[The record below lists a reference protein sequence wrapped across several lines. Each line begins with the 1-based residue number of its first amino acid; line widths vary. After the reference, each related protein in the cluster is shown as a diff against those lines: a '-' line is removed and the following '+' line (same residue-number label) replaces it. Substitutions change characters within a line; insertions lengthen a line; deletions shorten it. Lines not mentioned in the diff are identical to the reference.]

1 MRKTVLTIAIIS
13 SIMAWSCSRFET
25 EKLNLKQSVERSVAD
40 VNTAIHVISE
50 SRGYEILSADEAALK
65 SETDFRDSITLDMVS
80 GIYDFKPDLSNHHQF
95 FIPYRLFEKTGESDL
110 MVVNLP
116 QELVLHPGSLHTKP
130 AADSILKNDFTITA
144 SDYNFYYTRFDEF
157 DYKLNAGFELDSED
171 LGSFDVLASGS
182 KDSGTSY
189 SSEYTFSEGYTIGV
203 GFESGDSSVSSFVL
217 ADGDDIL
224 LKETHITL
232 RQGYHKKERLY
243 LLTIGNVEIRRGTAL
258 DSIQVF
264 LDGVLQKEAG
274 AKIMDPSGSDG
285 SFCHNRDILLTF
297 DDGTT
302 MNLSELLDPSREILR
317 TLYDSLHSM
326 KLAKHIVDYIAI
338 SIYYHSH
345 YQPG

>member
-1 MRKTVLTIAIIS
+1 MRKSVLTIAIIS

-25 EKLNLKQSVERSVAD
+25 EKLNLKQSVEKSVAD
-40 VNTAIHVISE
+40 VNTAIDVISE
-50 SRGYEILSADEAALK
+50 SRGYEILSADEATLK
-65 SETDFRDSITLDMVS
+65 SETDFRDSITLDMVA
-80 GIYDFKPDLSNHHQF
+80 GIYDFKPDLSNYHQF
-95 FIPYRLFEKTGESDL
+95 FIPYRLFERTGDNDL

-116 QELVLHPGSLHTKP
+116 KELVLHPRSLHTKP
-130 AADSILKNDFTITA
+130 AADSILENDFTITA
-144 SDYNFYYTRFDEF
+144 SDYNFYYTWFNEF
-157 DYKLNAGFELDSED
+157 DYQLNAGFELDAED
-171 LGSFDVLASGS
+171 LGSFDVVASGN
-182 KDSGTSY
+182 KDSGTTY
-189 SSEYTFSEGYTIGV
+189 SSEYTFTEGYTIGV

-224 LKETHITL
+224 MKETHIKV
-232 RQGYHKKERLY
+232 RQGFHKRERLY
-243 LLTIGNVEIRRGTAL
+243 ILTIGNVEIRRGTAI

-264 LDGVLQKEAG
+264 LDGELQKEAG
-274 AKIMDPSGSDG
+274 AKITDDNGSDG
-285 SFCHNRDILLTF
+285 SFCHRRDILLTF

-302 MNLSELLDPSREILR
+302 MNLSELLAPSREILR

>member
-1 MRKTVLTIAIIS
+1 MKKSVLTIVIIS
-13 SIMAWSCSRFET
+13 SIIAWSCSRFET
-25 EKLNLKQSVERSVAD
+25 EKLNLKQSVEKSVAD
-40 VNTAIHVISE
+40 VNNALHVISE
-50 SRGYEILSADEAALK
+50 TRDYEMLSADDAALK
-65 SETDFRDSITLDMVS
+65 SETDFRDSITLDMVT

-95 FIPYRLFEKTGESDL
+95 FIPYRLFERTGDSDL

-116 QELVLHPGSLHTKP
+116 RELVLHPRSLHSLQAP
-130 AADSILKNDFTITA
+130 DSTLENDFTITA
-144 SDYNFYYTRFDEF
+144 SNYNFYYTWFNEF
-157 DYKLNAGFELDSED
+157 DYKLDAGFELDDED
-171 LGSFDVLASGS
+171 LGSFDVVASGS
-182 KDSGTSY
+182 KDSGSSY
-189 SSEYTFSEGYTIGV
+189 SSEYKFTEGYTIGV

-224 LKETHITL
+224 LKETHIKV
-232 RQGYHKKERLY
+232 RKGYHKKERLY
-243 LLTIGNVEIRRGTAL
+243 ILTIGNVEIRRGTAI

-274 AKIMDPSGSDG
+274 AKITDGTGSDG
-285 SFCHNRDILLTF
+285 SFCHRRDILLTL

-302 MNLSELLDPSREILR
+302 MNLSELLAPSREILR
-317 TLYDSLHSM
+317 TLFDSLHSM